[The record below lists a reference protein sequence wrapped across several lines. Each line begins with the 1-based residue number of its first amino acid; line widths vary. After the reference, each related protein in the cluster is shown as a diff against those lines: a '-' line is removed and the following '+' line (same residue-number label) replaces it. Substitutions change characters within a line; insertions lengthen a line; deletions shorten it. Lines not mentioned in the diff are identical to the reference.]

1 MKSTFL
7 YACAALVLASVTTI
21 VLARPST
28 AAEDE
33 AANIRKQCSAFVSA
47 WNKHDAKGMAAV
59 FAEEG
64 DSINPMGQLSSGR
77 AAVEKSFAAEH
88 ATMMKDSSVKVLD
101 EPVRLIT
108 PDVAIS
114 DAEVEITGALGPD
127 GKPGAPLQVHVT
139 NVWKKTGGTW
149 YVFASRPYLKMQAP
163 PPSVSTSNPK

>member
-1 MKSTFL
+1 MKTAFL
-7 YACAALVLASVTTI
+7 YACAGLVLASITAI
-21 VLARPST
+21 SFARQST

-33 AANIRKQCSAFVSA
+33 AANIRKQCSAFVNA

-59 FAEEG
+59 FAEDG

-77 AAVEKSFAAEH
+77 ANVEKAFAAEH
-88 ATMMKDSSVKVLD
+88 ASMMKESTVKVLD

-114 DAEVEITGALGPD
+114 DAEAEISGVVQPD
-127 GKPGAPLQVHVT
+127 GKPGTVQVHVT
-139 NVWKKTGGTW
+139 NVWKKSGGTW

-163 PPSVSTSNPK
+163 PPSASTSTPK